1 MLRPGLLVTVVNISS
16 GGALVESS
24 GWLRPGA
31 RTELQLET
39 RWAETLGLRRRQ
51 TVRGRLDR
59 CHVAALDPLCYRGVI
74 VFEELLDA
82 DSSPMG
88 SE

>member
-1 MLRPGLLVTVVNISS
+1 MLRPGLLVTLVNISN
-16 GGALVESS
+16 GGALFESR

-39 RWAETLGLRRRQ
+39 RWAETLGIRRRQ

-82 DSSPMG
+82 DSTPMG
-88 SE
+88 NE